1 MRKFRGHLQNP
12 SVILQAKFL
21 LSIQYLNMFWES
33 SDIFLINFLG
43 GAAQQPVNVSRCDF
57 RVGKI
62 VHCEKHP
69 DADTLYVEKS
79 GSLLGLLYVCI
90 IYYSSGNS

>member
-1 MRKFRGHLQNP
+1 MLCKVKVEKIVRLCKTVGYTLHYIA
-12 SVILQAKFL
+12 V
-21 LSIQYLNMFWES
+21 
-33 SDIFLINFLG
+33 LIRVAA
-43 GAAQQPVNVSRCDF
+43 AAQQPVDVSRCDF

-79 GSLLGLLYVCI
+79 KPQ
-90 IYYSSGNS
+90 

>member
-1 MRKFRGHLQNP
+1 MWIHKTTNCYVLHYTTVLTC
-12 SVILQAKFL
+12 LAA
-21 LSIQYLNMFWES
+21 
-33 SDIFLINFLG
+33 
-43 GAAQQPVNVSRCDF
+43 AAQQQVDVSRCDF

-79 GSLLGLLYVCI
+79 KQQQHSVILLLFNCISSLL
-90 IYYSSGNS
+90 